1 MKNLKEYFIPFTGL
15 KIGKHQFDYQ
25 IDNSFFE
32 YFDFDEYNNVNVEV
46 SIELE
51 KKNTMLEL
59 GFSHKGTVNVF
70 CDVTGEPF
78 DLKIRA
84 ESKLVVQFGDVFN
97 NDNEA
102 LLVIPHNEFELDI
115 SQYIYEN
122 IILSVPVKRI
132 HPGIED
138 GTLKTEAL
146 DTLEKL
152 LPKEENK
159 ESEDI
164 DPRWENLKKLLT
176 DK

>member
-1 MKNLKEYFIPFTGL
+1 MKNLKEYLIPFTGL
-15 KIGKHQFDYQ
+15 KIGKHHFDYQ

-32 YFDFDEYNNVNVEV
+32 HFNFDEYNSVDVKVSVE
-46 SIELE
+46 LD
-51 KKNTMLEL
+51 KKHTMLEL

-78 DLKIRA
+78 DLKIKA
-84 ESKLVVQFGDVFN
+84 KSKLVVQFGDVFN
-97 NDNEA
+97 NEDEA
-102 LLVIPHNEFELDI
+102 LLILPHGEFELDI

-122 IILSVPVKRI
+122 IILSVPVKRV
-132 HPGIED
+132 HPGIKD

-146 DTLEKL
+146 DTLDKL
-152 LPKEENK
+152 SPKEENK
-159 ESEDI
+159 ENEDI

>member
-51 KKNTMLEL
+51 KKHTMLEL